1 MSTEAFSE
9 TLRFIT
15 NVKLAE
21 LSKKN
26 KNFSEHASRVFD
38 EANSLTDVD
47 AIARLKILVDGL
59 RAWPGAR
66 TADFNLEDI
75 ERFLEQARRDPGF
88 PPDVI
93 DEWNRQAN
101 AQFNNEG
108 TRFDFARLFGMLVND
123 WLMSNPLKSLDS
135 SINTNDDSDVS
146 RRQSSFPE
154 EFENV
159 STKQT
164 IEHKEALESVIFEEK
179 KIDIAALESYLGGL
193 FESKESK
200 EELKKLRA
208 RIRKFAS
215 SLKERQISIGEL
227 KQVIQSVLCTD
238 VLSEEKQETLKEF
251 LLNPTI
257 TQELASVLNMQ
268 LSTIKSWTW
277 REDGV
282 ALGPQRLLNGRTR
295 FYLDAE
301 ILTCLLLHFLGLLW
315 SVEFKQSLMQLLKS
329 AAWKKPPKKL
339 NRVDHIRRDVFYGKE
354 DVNTDKLR
362 RQFDTEH
369 FFMCQLPSNFEIIVD
384 QYEEDPGRGG
394 NRFASLGSVL
404 DDGPRFDTPIDLK
417 QSLLHIL
424 SADIV
429 LNREFHGQ
437 CTAVR
442 TDFEWFG
449 SSLAFDTIT
458 TVLRFFGV
466 PEEDVAF
473 MQAFLACPIKFKD
486 DPSGQVRMRKR
497 GVPLSY
503 SFSTLFGELVMFI
516 MDFAVNQKSDGL
528 FLHRIHDDIWF
539 CDPDETRCVTA
550 WKEMQRYA
558 SIAGLTFNMEKTGS
572 VTVGKDAVHEE
583 LPHGNIR
590 WGFLVMDQTSNGR
603 FKVDRGMIDRHV
615 ADLQRQLAS
624 TSSVFGWVQAYNKYM
639 AFIVRNCGE
648 PSIVYG
654 KEHVDDIIDNL
665 ARIQK
670 SLFAGKDG
678 QGNGS
683 FATAIAKMI
692 KEKFDM
698 SLEDVPLGWY
708 LWPNAAG
715 GLEIK
720 DPLVDMFLLR
730 DGYAGRSVDEI
741 IRRAHSGD
749 EREYS
754 LAKKRWEDGGS
765 IDRVEG
771 YLKRSS
777 KYDVVSSSD
786 PFFSFEEFTKGREER
801 GSWWHSAYKELLNR
815 PKQCTVACTPRLKAS
830 LKLLDD
836 SISAFEGATDGHTL
850 LPYWQWIIAL
860 HHDAMVKKFGSLA
873 VVDPATVPAGMVSV
887 FKGSR
892 MKWEQQK

>member
-21 LSKKN
+21 LSKKSN
-26 KNFSEHASRVFD
+26 KFSEHVSRVFD
-38 EANSLTDVD
+38 EASSLTDVD
-47 AIARLKILVDGL
+47 AITRLKILVDGL
-59 RAWPGAR
+59 RVWPGAR
-66 TADFNLEDI
+66 TADFNLKDI
-75 ERFLEQARRDPGF
+75 ERFLEQARRAPDF

-93 DEWNRQAN
+93 DEWNRQAK
-101 AQFNNEG
+101 AQFDNEG
-108 TRFDFARLFGMLVND
+108 TRFDFARLFGMLVKD
-123 WLMSNPLKSLDS
+123 WLTSNPLKSPDS
-135 SINTNDDSDVS
+135 SIDTSDDPDVS
-146 RRQSSFPE
+146 RRQPSFSE

-159 STKQT
+159 NEKQT
-164 IEHKEALESVIFEEK
+164 VEHKETLESVIFEEK
-179 KIDIAALESYLGGL
+179 KIDIAILESYLDGL

-200 EELKKLRA
+200 EELEKMRA

-215 SLKERQISIGEL
+215 SLKERRISIDEL
-227 KQVIQSVLCTD
+227 EQVIQSVLRTD
-238 VLSEEKQETLKEF
+238 VLSEGKQGTLKEF

-257 TQELASVLNMQ
+257 MQELASVLNMQ

-277 REDGV
+277 PEDGV

-301 ILTCLLLHFLGLLW
+301 ILTCLLLHFL
-315 SVEFKQSLMQLLKS
+315 KS
-329 AAWKKPPKKL
+329 PKKL
-339 NRVDHIRRDVFYGKE
+339 SRVYHIRRDVFYGKE
-354 DVNTDKLR
+354 DANIDKIR

-369 FFMCQLPSNFEIIVD
+369 FFMCQLPSEFEVTVD

-394 NRFASLGSVL
+394 NRLASLGSVL
-404 DDGPRFDTPIDLK
+404 DGPRFDTPIDLK

-429 LNREFHGQ
+429 LTDELHGQ
-437 CTAVR
+437 
-442 TDFEWFG
+442 
-449 SSLAFDTIT
+449 
-458 TVLRFFGV
+458 FFGV

-528 FLHRIHDDIWF
+528 FLHGIHDHIWF
-539 CDPDETRCVTA
+539 WDPDETRCVTA

-615 ADLQRQLAS
+615 KELKRQLAS
-624 TSSVFGWVQAYNKYM
+624 TGSVFGWIQVYNKYM

-654 KEHVDDIIDNL
+654 KEHIDDIIDNL

-670 SLFAGKDG
+670 SLFAGKGG

-730 DGYAGRSVDEI
+730 DGYAGCSVDEI
-741 IRRAHSGD
+741 IRRAHSQD
-749 EREYS
+749 EWEYS
-754 LAKKRWEDGGS
+754 LAKKTWEDGGS
-765 IDRVEG
+765 IDRVER
-771 YLKRSS
+771 YLKRSN
-777 KYDVVSSSD
+777 KYDLVSVND

-801 GSWWHSAYKELLNR
+801 GLWWYSAYKELLNR
-815 PKQCTVACTPRLKAS
+815 PRQCTVACTPRLQAS
-830 LKLLDD
+830 LT
-836 SISAFEGATDGHTL
+836 GWHTL

-860 HHDAMVKKFGSLA
+860 HHDAMVKKFGSL
-873 VVDPATVPAGMVSV
+873 VDPATVPAGMVSV

-892 MKWEQQK
+892 MK